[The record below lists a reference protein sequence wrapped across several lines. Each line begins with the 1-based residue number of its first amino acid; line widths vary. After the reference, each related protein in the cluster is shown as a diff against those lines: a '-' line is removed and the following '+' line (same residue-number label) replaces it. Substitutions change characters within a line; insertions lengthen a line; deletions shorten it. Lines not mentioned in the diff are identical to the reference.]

1 MTDTAVVNQLE
12 LVAIGQIKPYHRN
25 ARKHDA
31 TVERLIDL
39 IPKVGFNVPLVLDRQ
54 NVIVKGHA
62 RWKAGVR
69 LGMPALPCVYTDASE
84 DQIRLDRL
92 ADNKVQE
99 FSAWDQEALASEI
112 AAINFDF
119 SLPSLDFRVAS
130 PAVPPPAQAPVN
142 GSADADGFIT
152 QADIDDTVHRPE
164 HDFDEVF
171 CPQCGKAALVR
182 RS

>member
-31 TVERLIDL
+31 TVERLIEL

-62 RWKAGVR
+62 RWKAAVR
-69 LGMPALPCVYTDASE
+69 LGMTALPCVFTDASQ

-119 SLPSLDFRVAS
+119 SLPSLDFKVAAL
-130 PAVPPPAQAPVN
+130 AVTATAAVTN
-142 GSADADGFIT
+142 GAGGEGFIS
-152 QADIDDTVHRPE
+152 QDDIDDTVHRPE
-164 HDFDEVF
+164 HDFSEVF